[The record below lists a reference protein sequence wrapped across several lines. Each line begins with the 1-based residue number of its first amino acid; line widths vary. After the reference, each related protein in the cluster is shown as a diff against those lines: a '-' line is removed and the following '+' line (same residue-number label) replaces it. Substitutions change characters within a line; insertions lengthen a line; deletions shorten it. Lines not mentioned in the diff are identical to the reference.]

1 MTNYVSNI
9 SVGGSSKTIGGST
22 FKGAWTWYGTYVVS
36 DGSFSANVAHTYTL
50 SSIPEDGYEYEVIGW
65 VAFGSST
72 TNGQYGEVKVYSPYD
87 KKDDRYENAFD
98 SDYVRNK
105 STMKGGGTFRVCVSP
120 DNRQITVQAGSYAIN
135 NLYVF
140 ISWYRR
146 VGTNDLDGG
155 TSYLTNVSVPST
167 TLVPNVVLWGSP
179 TVSNGVIS
187 NFSNSNFAEIVGGKQ
202 TNNAEYVIKFTV
214 GTTDTTRQSIYS
226 AENFLTI
233 EIPSNSTTIDTFRWD
248 MSTTVTLFT
257 ATANTTYWIK
267 ILVNGQTKTY
277 SYSTNGTNFTQVA
290 SFTDTSMIAT
300 ENSFHTRLGN
310 CSANYLLARRF
321 KGSIDLNGCYIN
333 VDGSRYWSGMD
344 YRRPI
349 IIGGNI
355 TDGQWVASAFN
366 VFTGN
371 PTTDQTLTQSLSS
384 YLPNDGCDYEVL
396 VRSYGYTGATRGSDI
411 QMKVNSGSTAT
422 HNSSSNMFRVR
433 TSTASFR
440 EAAGMAIIPIKNSD
454 RNLSVLFADTYYSGT
469 NLQSNVS
476 LKGYRRVGTNSA
488 SSNSNL
494 MSNITLPSGTT
505 VTIGGEILDDSWTNT
520 DTTLFNNVTWNPDD
534 SFTYNLKSSNRIP
547 QDNYMYELLLSGWMN
562 TGNVSGN
569 WSQMRILSGDFS
581 NGELHITAQN
591 TRASS
596 INARRQC
603 IVFPLS
609 SSGELTIYT
618 YGASGKSGSFTLNLH
633 GYRRIG
639 INR

>member
-1 MTNYVSNI
+1 MTNYISNI
-9 SVGGSSKTIGGST
+9 SVWGSIKTIGGST
-22 FKGAWTWYGTYVVS
+22 FKGAWTWYGTYVASAVS
-36 DGSFSANVAHTYTL
+36 LSANGKNTYTL

-65 VAFGSST
+65 VAFGSSS
-72 TNGQYGEVKVYSPYD
+72 TNGQYGEVKVYSPYSD
-87 KKDDRYENAFD
+87 KDNRYENAFD

-135 NLYVF
+135 DLYVF

-155 TSYLTNVSVPST
+155 TSYLTNVSVPSS
-167 TLVPNVVLWGSP
+167 TLVPNVIMYGSP

-214 GTTDTTRQSIYS
+214 GSYDSNSQTIICAETFLDVSIYGGSQSVS
-226 AENFLTI
+226 AY
-233 EIPSNSTTIDTFRWD
+233 RWD
-248 MSTTVTLFT
+248 THSSVTLFST
-257 ATANTTYWIK
+257 TANTTYWVKVVI
-267 ILVNGQTKTY
+267 NGTTKTF
-277 SYSTNGTNFTQVA
+277 SYSTDGTNFTQVA
-290 SFTDTSMIAT
+290 SFTDESIVST
-300 ENSFHTRLGN
+300 ENSFKTRLGTH
-310 CSANYLLARRF
+310 SANHLLYRKF

-333 VDGSRYWSGMD
+333 VNGSRYWSGMD
-344 YRRPI
+344 YKKPLM
-349 IIGGNI
+349 IGGNI

-396 VRSYGYTGATRGSDI
+396 VRSYAYTGATNGSDI

-422 HNSSSNMFRVR
+422 HSSSSNVFRVR

-440 EAAGMAIIPIKNSD
+440 EAAGMAVIPIKNSD
-454 RNLSVLFADTYYSGT
+454 RNLSVYFAGTYYSGT
-469 NLQSNVS
+469 DLQSNVS

-494 MSNITLPSGTT
+494 MSNVTLPSGTT

-534 SFTYNLKSSNRIP
+534 SFTINLKTMSVPGGTLIP
-547 QDNYMYELLLSGWMN
+547 QDNYMYEL
-562 TGNVSGN
+562 
-569 WSQMRILSGDFS
+569 
-581 NGELHITAQN
+581 
-591 TRASS
+591 
-596 INARRQC
+596 
-603 IVFPLS
+603 
-609 SSGELTIYT
+609 
-618 YGASGKSGSFTLNLH
+618 
-633 GYRRIG
+633 
-639 INR
+639 